1 MDRRTIRPLV
11 IGVFRHAGRILVA
24 AIGDPDNGVRC
35 YRPLGG
41 EIEFGE
47 HSRDALIREM
57 REEIGAEIT
66 ALRLLGTLE
75 NRFVFDGQRHHE
87 IVLVYDAA
95 FVDRALYTRPLI
107 EGHNGNVAIR
117 AEWKPLDEFIPGHP
131 PLVPDGLL
139 DLLRAQVE

>member
-1 MDRRTIRPLV
+1 MDRRSIRPLV
-11 IGVFRHAGRILVA
+11 IGVFHHAGRILVE
-24 AIGDPDNGVRC
+24 AIDDPYDGVRC

-47 HSRDALIREM
+47 HSQDALIREM

-66 ALRLLGTLE
+66 ALRLLGVLE
-75 NRFVFDGQRHHE
+75 NRFVVDGQRHHE
-87 IVLVYDAA
+87 IVLVYHAA
-95 FVDRALYTRPLI
+95 FVDPALYNRPLI
-107 EGHNGNVAIR
+107 EGHDGHVAIR
-117 AEWKPLDEFIPGHP
+117 AEWKHLDEFIPGHP